1 MYFNKIDIYYDGIN
15 IPNNS
20 EIKINGFTTN
30 PTILKKYNLDKSY
43 KQFSK
48 IFVEKSN
55 NLPVSFEVD
64 SDESE
69 KMIQEA
75 KEISSWGGN
84 IFVKIPIINTKGE
97 YNTHVIQ
104 QLKQAN
110 IKQNITAI
118 FTQEQIIHVYNLLK
132 DSTIPNILSI
142 FCGRIADTGIDPM
155 ILCKYSSELIKNS
168 NLKILWASTREVF
181 NVFQAIESGC
191 NIITINNDIFKKLCL
206 IGKDLNDFSKETV
219 QMFITDGQEAKL
231 TVL

>member
-15 IPNNS
+15 IPDNS
-20 EIKINGFTTN
+20 EIKIHGFTTN

-43 KQFSK
+43 KQFAK
-48 IFVEKSN
+48 VFVEKNN
-55 NLPVSFEVD
+55 NLPVSFEVL

-75 KEISSWGGN
+75 KEISSWGKN

-97 YNTHVIQ
+97 YNTYVIQ

-142 FCGRIADTGIDPM
+142 FSGRIADTGIDPM